1 MKKKIIT
8 TEWLVDVLR
17 AVSANNR
24 YTSLIKIPTSEEVQF
39 VTDLLH
45 STLQFTFSSVENIS
59 DYDYE
64 VLFSRYIDKR
74 ELFEAAANEFRFE
87 IEVSKIPYY
96 CETAQTTLFREVH
109 DMPSLYDMTAVVFDN
124 VYHDFVE
131 HLQKTL
137 GLDETSPYAK
147 VKVLSVDEG
156 KESYLLEIGGDI
168 RMDVFKE
175 LFPHGSFVES
185 DLQDVKEFLEAKRN
199 GNDPEGDLQ

>member
-17 AVSANNR
+17 AVSANNP
-24 YTSLIKIPTSEEVQF
+24 YTKLIKIPREAEGQF

-45 STLQFTFSSVENIS
+45 STLQFTFNSVEKIS

-64 VLFSRYIDKR
+64 VLFSRFIDKR
-74 ELFEAAANEFRFE
+74 ELFDAAADEYSFE
-87 IEVSKIPYY
+87 TEVSKIPYY
-96 CETAQTTLFREVH
+96 CEEAKTTLYREVH
-109 DMPSLYDMTAVVFDN
+109 DLPSLYDMTAVVYDD

-131 HLQKTL
+131 HLQKIL
-137 GLDETSPYAK
+137 GLEEISPYAK
-147 VKVLSVDEG
+147 IKLLSVDDG
-156 KESYLLEIGGDI
+156 KESYLLEIDGDI

-185 DLQDVKEFLEAKRN
+185 DLQDVKEFLEAKRK